1 MSGAAATDAG
11 GIKTTSG
18 EKTYTMTVSAKYQ
31 GANLVLYLKTAPF
44 LTFVQGTQV
53 TIEQNIDGQIDVRDP
68 SFSKYFVTDTTH
80 NPAGIKS
87 ALYLGGMKYTTAGN
101 DIRLKDGNTFKPTN
115 MLKTAQ
121 IVLEGL
127 PLVAAVEGNDA
138 TGYVTLNSG
147 HCTAS
152 KDFGTKTL
160 IDSSGKVTL
169 DVEADNASGLG
180 ICLWTNGETN
190 LQKGQVTIEVSAKT
204 SATDMT
210 ANMSHALKHL
220 TTVTKNGTSLK
231 ILNIPDRDTTGD
243 KPSVRLYNKG
253 ESEATIIGTMYDQD
267 GNVIGTKDSDLL
279 AGEKIGPKE
288 VRILGFATIA
298 SALGVSD
305 TGWPNQRAWMQI
317 ESDSLS
323 LDAQGLVRTGD
334 VLVNMS
340 GGAEVE

>member
-1 MSGAAATDAG
+1 
-11 GIKTTSG
+11 
-18 EKTYTMTVSAKYQ
+18 
-31 GANLVLYLKTAPF
+31 
-44 LTFVQGTQV
+44 
-53 TIEQNIDGQIDVRDP
+53 
-68 SFSKYFVTDTTH
+68 
-80 NPAGIKS
+80 
-87 ALYLGGMKYTTAGN
+87 
-101 DIRLKDGNTFKPTN
+101 
-115 MLKTAQ
+115 
-121 IVLEGL
+121 
-127 PLVAAVEGNDA
+127 
-138 TGYVTLNSG
+138 
-147 HCTAS
+147 
-152 KDFGTKTL
+152 
-160 IDSSGKVTL
+160 
-169 DVEADNASGLG
+169 
-180 ICLWTNGETN
+180 
-190 LQKGQVTIEVSAKT
+190 
-204 SATDMT
+204 MT

-243 KPSVRLYNKG
+243 KPFIRLYNKG
-253 ESEATIIGTMYDQD
+253 ESDASVIGTMYDQD